1 MRRLGQQHFALGQR
15 FANQA
20 QLVVFEIAQPAVHQL
35 AAGGGG
41 VFAQVALFAEK
52 HRQAA
57 PDGIGGDT
65 CAIDAAANHGQV
77 VDFRERCKKRMI
89 HGRL

>member
-1 MRRLGQQHFALGQR
+1 
-15 FANQA
+15 
-20 QLVVFEIAQPAVHQL
+20 
-35 AAGGGG
+35 

>member
-1 MRRLGQQHFALGQR
+1 M
-15 FANQA
+15 
-20 QLVVFEIAQPAVHQL
+20 
-35 AAGGGG
+35 AG
-41 VFAQVALFAEK
+41 QVALFAEE

-57 PDGIGGDT
+57 PGRIGGDT
-65 CAIDAAANHGQV
+65 RAIDAAAHHGQV